1 MRKVSFKEVE
11 DIADADKD
19 LPEVDTLRIFRMNAK
34 EWPFILGGGVASLVM
49 GASMPVYAVLF
60 GEVLGLLS
68 EPVTSTLNLSLPYYP
83 NLTSAAAIYKSLK
96 RCFLSIFLPAIN
108 IYFESICKDNR
119 FHTSLSVAYMY
130 LVDFS
135 FLCVLRLIF
144 GNCLKNFN
152 IV

>member
-96 RCFLSIFLPAIN
+96 RCFLSICFA
-108 IYFESICKDNR
+108 S
-119 FHTSLSVAYMY
+119 H
-130 LVDFS
+130 
-135 FLCVLRLIF
+135 
-144 GNCLKNFN
+144 
-152 IV
+152 

>member
-11 DIADADKD
+11 DIAEADKD

-68 EPVTSTLNLSLPYYP
+68 EPVSYP
-83 NLTSAAAIYKSLK
+83 KSK
-96 RCFLSIFLPAIN
+96 
-108 IYFESICKDNR
+108 
-119 FHTSLSVAYMY
+119 
-130 LVDFS
+130 S
-135 FLCVLRLIF
+135 FLLSKSHVSSNFRKFEKVLF
-144 GNCLKNFN
+144 VKFFATN
-152 IV
+152 

>member
-11 DIADADKD
+11 DIAEADKD

-68 EPVTSTLNLSLPYYP
+68 EPVTSTLNQSLSYYP
-83 NLTSAAAIYKSLK
+83 NLTSAAISQSLQT
-96 RCFLSIFLPAIN
+96 CFL
-108 IYFESICKDNR
+108 
-119 FHTSLSVAYMY
+119 
-130 LVDFS
+130 
-135 FLCVLRLIF
+135 
-144 GNCLKNFN
+144 
-152 IV
+152 

>member
-11 DIADADKD
+11 DIAEADKD

-68 EPVTSTLNLSLPYYP
+68 EPVSYPKSKSFLLSKSHVSSNFRKFEKVLFVKFCHQLISATLKAFVRSIEFALHYQSRTSTW
-83 NLTSAAAIYKSLK
+83 
-96 RCFLSIFLPAIN
+96 
-108 IYFESICKDNR
+108 
-119 FHTSLSVAYMY
+119 
-130 LVDFS
+130 
-135 FLCVLRLIF
+135 LIF
-144 GNCLKNFN
+144 PFCVFC
-152 IV
+152 V

>member
-11 DIADADKD
+11 DIAEADKD

-83 NLTSAAAIYKSLK
+83 NLMSAAAIYESLK
-96 RCFLSIFLPAIN
+96 RCFLSIFFAS
-108 IYFESICKDNR
+108 Y
-119 FHTSLSVAYMY
+119 
-130 LVDFS
+130 
-135 FLCVLRLIF
+135 
-144 GNCLKNFN
+144 
-152 IV
+152 

>member
-11 DIADADKD
+11 DIAEADKD

-68 EPVTSTLNLSLPYYP
+68 EPVSYS
-83 NLTSAAAIYKSLK
+83 KSK
-96 RCFLSIFLPAIN
+96 GPFLYCHEECHF
-108 IYFESICKDNR
+108 
-119 FHTSLSVAYMY
+119 T
-130 LVDFS
+130 
-135 FLCVLRLIF
+135 
-144 GNCLKNFN
+144 
-152 IV
+152 

>member
-11 DIADADKD
+11 DIAEADKD

-68 EPVTSTLNLSLPYYP
+68 EPASYTLN
-83 NLTSAAAIYKSLK
+83 
-96 RCFLSIFLPAIN
+96 R
-108 IYFESICKDNR
+108 
-119 FHTSLSVAYMY
+119 SLSYYQKLMLLNKTTRENSITARENMRHPSP
-130 LVDFS
+130 LECDHKLS
-135 FLCVLRLIF
+135 NKGESGKI
-144 GNCLKNFN
+144 
-152 IV
+152 